1 MAALSDDLIRAAQA
15 RDRPY
20 KLPREEGLYLVV
32 NPNGSKW
39 WRIAYSFDGRERQIS
54 LGVYPKVSIKMAR
67 ARRDQAHALIA
78 DGRDPSEERKCAKAQ
93 RKIEAAA
100 TFEIVAREWLAKK
113 KPGMAQVTYSK
124 ARWMLETFAIPAL
137 GKQPL
142 VRILPRDVL
151 AALRPLERKGM
162 LETMHRVKG
171 RISEVFRYAIVDGR
185 AATDPCRD
193 LRGALL
199 SKRAVRHHAALT
211 EPAEVGALMR
221 AIDTYRGAA
230 ETCAALKL
238 APLLFVRPGELR
250 AAQWCQFDL
259 DGPNPSWR
267 YVPSKTKRPHIVPLA
282 TQAVEILRD
291 LQPLT
296 GFRDSGR
303 VDLFAWVFPN
313 VRTRSRP
320 MSENALTAALRGLG
334 YTGDQMTWH
343 GFRAMARTLLA
354 ELGWRPDAI
363 ERQLAHKASGPLGE
377 AYDRAQYL
385 DERRRMMQAWADY
398 LDQLR
403 SGNVVQGTFARA
415 A

>member
-1 MAALSDDLIRAAQA
+1 MATLADDLIRAAQP
-15 RDRPY
+15 RERPY
-20 KLPREEGLYLVV
+20 KLPREEGLFVVV

-39 WRIAYSFDGRERQIS
+39 WRLAYSFDGRERQIS
-54 LGVYPKVSIKMAR
+54 LGVYPRVSIKVAR
-67 ARRDQAHALIA
+67 ARRDQAHCLIA
-78 DGRDPSEERKCAKAQ
+78 EGRDPSQERKEVKEQ
-93 RKIEAAA
+93 RRLEAAA
-100 TFEIVAREWLAKK
+100 TFELVAREWLAKK
-113 KPGMAQVTYSK
+113 KPTMAPITYAK
-124 ARWMLETFAIPAL
+124 ARWMLETFAIPRL
-137 GKQPL
+137 GKLPL
-142 VRILPRDVL
+142 AKIQPRDVL
-151 AALRPLERKGM
+151 ETLRPLERKGL

-171 RISEVFRYAIVDGR
+171 RISEIFRYAIPEGR
-185 AATDPCRD
+185 ALSDPCRD
-193 LRGALL
+193 LRGSLL

-211 EPAEVGALMR
+211 DPIEVGRLMR
-221 AIDTYRGAA
+221 AIDSYRGAP
-230 ETCAALKL
+230 ETCAALQL

-250 AAQWCQFDL
+250 AAQWSQFDL

-267 YVPSKTKRPHIVPLA
+267 YVPSKTKKPHIVPLA
-282 TQAVEILRD
+282 SQAVAILRD
-291 LQPLT
+291 LRPLT
-296 GFRDSGR
+296 GYRDSGR
-303 VDLFAWVFPN
+303 QDLLAWVFPN

-403 SGNVVQGTFARA
+403 QGNVLQGEFARA